1 MVMEMQPGF
10 LLNAALFAVLGLLLY
25 AAAIAVMIRVLPCA
39 LWREILEKQ
48 NVALAVLAGALAV
61 GMSVIVAAAF
71 H

>member
-1 MVMEMQPGF
+1 MEMQPGF